1 MADQAPTILQI
12 IPRLDTGG
20 AELSTI
26 EIAEAIV
33 RAGGRALVATTGG
46 RMADRITALG
56 GEIIT
61 LPLDSKNPATILAN
75 AHRLAG
81 LVRTR
86 GVALLH
92 ARSRAPA
99 WSTLIAARRTGV
111 PFVTTYH
118 GAYGERGRLK
128 RLYNSVMAR
137 GDAVIANSQ
146 YTADLIR
153 GRYGALVGTPHVI
166 PRGVDIEKFSLAAIA
181 SARMGAL
188 RLAWGV
194 TLDQPLILHAARL
207 TTWKGQRYVIEAVG
221 RLQAAGR
228 LGDAVAILA
237 GDAQGRDEY
246 ADGLRALA
254 SERGVGDRVRLV
266 GHVDDIAAAYA
277 TARVTVVGSIEPEA
291 FGRSAAEALAVGCP
305 TITTDIGAPPEIVL
319 APPQVPRDQATGW
332 HVPPR
337 DAPALAEALAEALAL
352 PDDARN
358 ACGERAIASIAARFT
373 AETMKRRTLEIYD
386 GLLGTD
392 MARQLRLR
400 APYP

>member
-33 RAGGRALVATTGG
+33 RAGGRALVATEGG
-46 RMADRITALG
+46 RMTDRITALG

-61 LPLDSKNPATILAN
+61 LPLESKNPATILAN
-75 AHRLAG
+75 ARRLAG

-99 WSTLIAARRTGV
+99 WSALIAARRTRV

-118 GAYGERGRLK
+118 GAYGERGRIK

-137 GDAVIANSQ
+137 GDVVIANSQ
-146 YTADLIR
+146 YTSDLIR
-153 GRYGALVGTPHVI
+153 ARYGALAGTPRVI
-166 PRGVDIEKFSLAAIA
+166 PRGVDIARFSLAAIDP
-181 SARMGAL
+181 ARMSAL
-188 RLAWGV
+188 RNAWGV
-194 TLDQPLILHAARL
+194 TPDQPLILHAARL

-221 RLQAAGR
+221 RLKAAGQ
-228 LGDAVAILA
+228 LGDAALILA
-237 GDAQGRDEY
+237 GDAQGRDDY
-246 ADGLRALA
+246 ADGLRARATDL
-254 SERGVGDRVRLV
+254 GVGDRVHLV

-277 TARVTVVGSIEPEA
+277 GARVTVVASIEPEA
-291 FGRSAAEALAVGCP
+291 FGRAAAEALAVGCP
-305 TITTDIGAPPEIVL
+305 TITTNIGAPPEIVL
-319 APPQVPRDQATGW
+319 APPQVAPGEATGW

-337 DAPALAEALAEALAL
+337 DAVALAGALAEALAL
-352 PDDARN
+352 TDAARR
-358 ACGERAIASIAARFT
+358 AMGTRAIASIAARFT
-373 AETMKRRTLEIYD
+373 AETMKRQTLEVYD

-392 MARQLRLR
+392 LAQRLR
-400 APYP
+400 

>member
-33 RAGGRALVATTGG
+33 RAGGRALVATEGG
-46 RMADRITALG
+46 RMTDRITALG

-61 LPLDSKNPATILAN
+61 LPLESKNPATILAN
-75 AHRLAG
+75 ARRLAG

-99 WSTLIAARRTGV
+99 WSALIAARRTRV

-118 GAYGERGRLK
+118 GAYGERGRIK

-137 GDAVIANSQ
+137 GDVVIANSQ
-146 YTADLIR
+146 YTSDLIR
-153 GRYGALVGTPHVI
+153 ARYGALAGTPRVI
-166 PRGVDIEKFSLAAIA
+166 PRGVDIARFSLAAIDP
-181 SARMGAL
+181 ARMSAL
-188 RLAWGV
+188 RNAWGV
-194 TLDQPLILHAARL
+194 TPDQPLILHAARL

-221 RLQAAGR
+221 RLKAAGQ
-228 LGDAVAILA
+228 LGDAALILA
-237 GDAQGRDEY
+237 GDAQGRDDY
-246 ADGLRALA
+246 ADGLRARATDL
-254 SERGVGDRVRLV
+254 GVGDRVHLV
-266 GHVDDIAAAYA
+266 GHVDDIAAV
-277 TARVTVVGSIEPEA
+277 TAVASIEPEA
-291 FGRSAAEALAVGCP
+291 FGRAAAEALAVGCP
-305 TITTDIGAPPEIVL
+305 TITTNIGAPPEIVL
-319 APPQVPRDQATGW
+319 APPQVAPGEATGW

-337 DAPALAEALAEALAL
+337 DAVALAGALAEALAL
-352 PDDARN
+352 TDAARR
-358 ACGERAIASIAARFT
+358 AMGTRAIASIAARFT
-373 AETMKRRTLEIYD
+373 AETMKRQTLEVYD

-392 MARQLRLR
+392 LAQRLR
-400 APYP
+400 

>member
-26 EIAEAIV
+26 EIAEAII
-33 RAGGRALVATTGG
+33 RAGGRALVATEGG

-61 LPLDSKNPATILAN
+61 LPVDSKNPVTIFAN
-75 AHRLAG
+75 ARRLAG

-99 WSTLIAARRTGV
+99 WSALIAARRTGV

-118 GAYGERGRLK
+118 GAYGERGRIK

-153 GRYGALVGTPHVI
+153 GRYGALAGTPHVI
-166 PRGVDIEKFSLAAIA
+166 PRGVDMAKFSLATIA
-181 SARMGAL
+181 PARINAL
-188 RLAWGV
+188 RTAWGV
-194 TLDQPLILHAARL
+194 TPHQPLILHAARL

-237 GDAQGRDEY
+237 GDAQGRDDY
-246 ADGLRALA
+246 VDGLRALA
-254 SERGVGDRVRLV
+254 TERGVGDRVRLV

-277 TARVTVVGSIEPEA
+277 TARVTVVASIEPEA
-291 FGRSAAEALAVGCP
+291 FGRAAAEALAVGCP

-319 APPQVPRDQATGW
+319 APPHVVRDQATGW

-337 DAPALAEALAEALAL
+337 DAAALAEALAEALAL
-352 PDDARN
+352 SGNARDAM
-358 ACGERAIASIAARFT
+358 GERAIASIAARFT
-373 AETMKRRTLEIYD
+373 ADTMKRRTLEVYD
-386 GLLGTD
+386 GLLGTE
-392 MARQLRLR
+392 MARRLR
-400 APYP
+400 